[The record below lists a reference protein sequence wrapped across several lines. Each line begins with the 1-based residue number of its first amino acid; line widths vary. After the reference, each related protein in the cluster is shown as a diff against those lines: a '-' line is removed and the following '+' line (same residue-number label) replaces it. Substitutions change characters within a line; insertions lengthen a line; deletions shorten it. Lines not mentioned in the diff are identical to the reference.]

1 MPLRGRLVV
10 APAFREG
17 ETVMDPGVELDLAR
31 RACPLKQNAQL
42 IDHRRRCQLVVLGA
56 GDVEFTLDL
65 PQ

>member
-1 MPLRGRLVV
+1 
-10 APAFREG
+10 
-17 ETVMDPGVELDLAR
+17 MDPGVELDLAR